1 MKTLNLD
8 IHKRYTYNDYV
19 TWFDD
24 VRRELFDGFIK
35 LMSPSPTLKHQIISG
50 NLYRNFSVYLQGKRC
65 KVLYAPSDVR
75 FIEKD
80 TNEIYTVTQP
90 DIYIVCD
97 LTKLDAQGCLGSPD
111 LIIEIISPKNAKRD
125 VKDKFDLYEKYG
137 VREYWIVN
145 PNDENISVFLL
156 DESGKFKLVR
166 IYAGD
171 DAIPV
176 NIFDGA
182 LSIDLTEVF
191 EE

>member
-156 DESGKFKLVR
+156 DESGKYR

>member
-156 DESGKFKLVR
+156 DESGKYKLVR